1 MKKADSGE
9 FWKPEVVVVQKT
21 VTLEKI
27 VTLLDYA
34 ADYLFDKFGRKKK
47 STGNEETLTFFS
59 VTTESHRFSLDR

>member
-1 MKKADSGE
+1 MMKKADSGE

-47 STGNEETLTFFS
+47 STGNE
-59 VTTESHRFSLDR
+59 

>member
-34 ADYLFDKFGRKKK
+34 ADYLFDEFGRKKV
-47 STGNEETLTFFS
+47 NRQRVNADFFF
-59 VTTESHRFSLDR
+59 VTTESHRF

>member
-34 ADYLFDKFGRKKK
+34 ADYLFDEFGTRKKV
-47 STGNEETLTFFS
+47 NRQRVNADFFS

>member
-1 MKKADSGE
+1 MMKKADSGE

-34 ADYLFDKFGRKKK
+34 ADYLFDEFGRKKK
-47 STGNEETLTFFS
+47 STGNE
-59 VTTESHRFSLDR
+59 